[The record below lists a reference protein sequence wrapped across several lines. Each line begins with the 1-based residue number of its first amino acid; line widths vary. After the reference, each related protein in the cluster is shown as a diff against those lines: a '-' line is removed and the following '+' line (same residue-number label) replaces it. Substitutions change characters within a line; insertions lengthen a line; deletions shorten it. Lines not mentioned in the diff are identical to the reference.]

1 MNESVDY
8 QSDKRGNW
16 ISSIIYVVYTHE
28 MFKYLQ
34 ISFTIN
40 QFIEIFEYS
49 SKFSKSIY
57 QHSTPTDEHV
67 EASIHIQFVA

>member
-49 SKFSKSIY
+49 SKSIY

-67 EASIHIQFVA
+67 EASIHIQFVP

>member
-49 SKFSKSIY
+49 SKSIY
-57 QHSTPTDEHV
+57 QHSTPIDEHV

>member
-16 ISSIIYVVYTHE
+16 ISSIIYVVYTRE

-49 SKFSKSIY
+49 SKSIY
-57 QHSTPTDEHV
+57 QHSTPIDEHV